1 MFSRAALDR
10 DIRNS
15 TDYRCMV
22 YRHILNLFL
31 KPNCPLCDRAAEG
44 VTCAYC
50 QRQLQRC
57 RFTNPR
63 QNWRGRMPVFVWGH
77 YGGSL
82 KRAIAALK
90 YENNPQLSQPL
101 GQWLGQAWNEAAIA
115 RSTKLAVVPIPM
127 HPHKRRQRGFDQA
140 ELIARSFCQVTGL
153 PLQSRGLERVRQT
166 EALFGL
172 SPDAR
177 VREVSDAFALGAQ
190 FRRLPK
196 AVLLLDDIYT
206 TGATARS
213 AVTVLESR
221 GIRVFGL
228 VAIASSKGRNP
239 RVDRD

>member
-1 MFSRAALDR
+1 
-10 DIRNS
+10 
-15 TDYRCMV
+15 
-22 YRHILNLFL
+22 
-31 KPNCPLCDRAAEG
+31 
-44 VTCAYC
+44 
-50 QRQLQRC
+50 
-57 RFTNPR
+57 
-63 QNWRGRMPVFVWGH
+63 MPVFVWGH